1 MIGVILDTNVVV
13 SALLNDEG
21 REATVVDLA
30 VTGAVRLFASDD
42 ILSEYEETLSQP
54 KFPLD
59 PDTVKRALDS
69 LRAVAVIVEPME
81 QLAVS
86 PHEPDNRFLECA
98 EAAEANF
105 LVTGNKRHFPA
116 EWKGIRIVNAREFLD
131 AIDIETDMP
140 AEI

>member
-21 REATVVDLA
+21 REATVVDLT

-42 ILSEYEETLSQP
+42 ILSEYEEILSRP

-59 PDTVKRALDS
+59 PERVTSALAS
-69 LRAVAVIVEPME
+69 LRAVAVMVEPTE
-81 QLAVS
+81 RLTASQ
-86 PHEPDNRFLECA
+86 HEPDNRFLECA
-98 EAAEANF
+98 EAAQADF
-105 LVTGNKRHFPA
+105 LITGNKRHFPA
-116 EWKGIRIVNAREFLD
+116 EWKGTRIVNTREFLD
-131 AIDIETDMP
+131 AIDTETDMP

>member
-59 PDTVKRALDS
+59 PDRIKKALAS
-69 LRAVAVIVEPME
+69 LRAVAVMVEPTE
-81 QLAVS
+81 RLSVS
-86 PHEPDNRFLECA
+86 PDEPDNRFLECA
-98 EAAEANF
+98 EAAKANF

-116 EWKGIRIVNAREFLD
+116 EWKGTRIVNAREFLD
-131 AIDIETDMP
+131 AIDTETDMP
-140 AEI
+140 TEI

>member
-59 PDTVKRALDS
+59 PDRIKKALAS
-69 LRAVAVIVEPME
+69 LRAVAVIVEPTE
-81 QLAVS
+81 PLAIS

-98 EAAEANF
+98 EAAKANF

-131 AIDIETDMP
+131 AIDTETEKP
-140 AEI
+140 AER